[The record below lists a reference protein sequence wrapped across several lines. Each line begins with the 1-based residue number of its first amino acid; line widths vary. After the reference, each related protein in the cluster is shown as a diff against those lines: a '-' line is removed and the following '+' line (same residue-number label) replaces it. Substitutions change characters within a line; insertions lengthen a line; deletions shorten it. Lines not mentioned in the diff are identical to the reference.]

1 MTMEL
6 KIVSPE
12 GTVFFG
18 QAQKVFCRTVN
29 GDVCV
34 LPRHCNYCVPLA
46 LGEARV
52 TDAEGNVLSGACA
65 GGILTVV
72 DGRVFVAAS
81 TFEWKQDID
90 LDRAKAAL
98 ERAKQTLSQSVLD
111 PEERNRYEAKL
122 NRARLRI
129 EVASL

>member
-12 GTVFFG
+12 GTMFFG
-18 QAQKVFCRTVN
+18 QAQRFFCRTVN
-29 GDVCV
+29 GDVGI
-34 LPRHCNYCVPLA
+34 LPRHCNYCVPLG
-46 LGEARV
+46 LGEVCV
-52 TDAEGNVLSGACA
+52 TDADGNILHGACT
-65 GGILTVV
+65 GGMLIVI
-72 DGRVFVAAS
+72 DGRVFVAAN
-81 TFEWKQDID
+81 TFEWEDDID

-98 ERAKQTLSQSVLD
+98 ERAKKALSQSMLD

-129 EVASL
+129 EIANL